1 MPHAHDMLLTH
12 PRRLQAEPAALAECI
27 EACFDCAQMCMA
39 CADACL
45 GEPDVQMLIRC
56 IRLNLDCDD
65 VCDVTGRLLSRQT
78 EPDWSVLRAQLEAC
92 AAACRACAAEC
103 ERHAGYHEHCQLC
116 ARACR
121 RCEEACNRLL
131 AMAPV

>member
-1 MPHAHDMLLTH
+1 MPHAHDMLMAH
-12 PRRLQAEPAALAECI
+12 PRKLGVDPAVLAACI
-27 EACFDCAQMCMA
+27 EACFDCAQACLA

-45 GEPDVQMLIRC
+45 GEDMVADLVRC

-78 EPDWSVLRAQLEAC
+78 EPDYRVVRAQVEAC
-92 AAACRACAAEC
+92 RIACGACAVEC
-103 ERHAGYHEHCQLC
+103 ERHAEHHEHCAIC

-121 RCEEACNRLL
+121 HCEDSCTRLL
-131 AMAPV
+131 VVLPA

>member
-1 MPHAHDMLLTH
+1 MPHAHDMLMAH
-12 PRRLQAEPAALAECI
+12 PRRLRIDPAALAECI

-45 GEPDVQMLIRC
+45 GEPDVQTLIHC

-65 VCDVTGRLLSRQT
+65 VCDLTGRLLSRQT
-78 EPDWSVLRAQLEAC
+78 EPDWNVLRAQLQAC
-92 AAACRACAAEC
+92 VAACRACAIEC
-103 ERHAGYHEHCQLC
+103 ERHAAHHEHCQLC

-121 RCEEACNRLL
+121 RCEAACARVL
-131 AMAPV
+131 AAVQ